1 MKNRVAS
8 SLLLLLAVATTTVH
22 SASVAKPTCGGST
35 SSKNINLITPTN
47 PPRVCEYHIKAYSK
61 YVCQLRIDFAMTL
74 AQPTVETR
82 GDSGLSYAECTQDYF
97 EVNGLRLCGT
107 EVWQHIYVP
116 FNATSGETVV
126 DLEISLADRSGYN
139 TLPTPSWD
147 MILTQLECPS
157 GASVRSLD
165 LDEEEEEEQDS
176 NIVEYSASTK
186 DGFFVAPPGCL
197 QYFPES
203 KGVVKSFNYNEGQ
216 GVYPSRMNYAIC
228 FRRNT
233 ETTALTIRAYYFN
246 VGAQEQASNMLT
258 DDSCYSSDSTNDL
271 DADFLMVPQATMEDS
286 HKHATYFCGSIK
298 KDVVISSN
306 NPGPLM
312 VLFNSDEI
320 YRQNEAGF
328 AFTYTVA

>member
-1 MKNRVAS
+1 MMNRVAS
-8 SLLLLLAVATTTVH
+8 SLLLLLVVATAAVQ
-22 SASVAKPTCGGST
+22 SASVATPTCGGT
-35 SSKNINLITPTN
+35 ASSKNINLVNPTN
-47 PPRVCEYHIKAYSK
+47 TPRECEYHIKAYNK

-74 AQPTVETR
+74 AQPTLETQA
-82 GDSGLSYAECTQDYF
+82 DSGLSYAECTQDYF

-116 FNATSGETVV
+116 FNATDGDTQV
-126 DLEISLADRSGYN
+126 DIVFSLANRVGY
-139 TLPTPSWD
+139 TDLPTPSWD
-147 MILTQLECPS
+147 MTVTQLECPA

-165 LDEEEEEEQDS
+165 LDEESIIEGRA
-176 NIVEYSASTK
+176 SASTK

-197 QYFPES
+197 QYFPQS

-216 GVYPSRMNYAIC
+216 GIYPSRMNYAIC
-228 FRRNT
+228 FRRDT
-233 ETTALTIRAYYFN
+233 DTTALNIRAYYFN
-246 VGAQEQASNMLT
+246 VGAQEQATTLLT
-258 DDSCYSSDSTNDL
+258 DESCYSADSTNDL

-306 NPGPLM
+306 NPGPLL
-312 VLFNSDEI
+312 VLFNSDDI

-328 AFTYTVA
+328 AFTYTVD